1 MWRRAG
7 WGGKRGAASILMADR
22 WHQPGPCQRRIV
34 WPSSRWTK
42 RRGRPLY
49 IRREALTRQQVS
61 DDRGAEARLEA
72 NVRRIYYLLF
82 VRHLARLG
90 RVSFQQL
97 HNAPGA
103 DRGAGAHL

>member
-22 WHQPGPCQRRIV
+22 WHQPGQ
-34 WPSSRWTK
+34 WTK
-42 RRGRPLY
+42 PRGQPLY
-49 IRREALTRQQVS
+49 IRREALTRQRVS
-61 DDRGAEARLEA
+61 DGRGAEASLEA

-82 VRHLARLG
+82 VRHFARLG
-90 RVSFQQL
+90 PVSFQQL